1 MGGGGLKT
9 GGCFIN
15 WSFKKEGKVWT
26 VHVWRIYYLLGT
38 VRAGYTQLT
47 ETGAPRV
54 RLCG

>member
-1 MGGGGLKT
+1 MKT